1 MSDFAPLPM
10 SAADASFNSARAAD
24 YVAAYNA
31 AYVDVLRLGHRKP
44 SPRPVIVEADYS
56 ALENRVRA
64 YYGLTAIPPPPPQS
78 WWRRLWHRFKELA
91 KN

>member
-1 MSDFAPLPM
+1 VSDFAPLPM
-10 SAADASFNSARAAD
+10 SAADMTFDLDRAF
-24 YVAAYNA
+24 AYR
-31 AYVDVLRLGHRKP
+31 DVIRLGHRKP

-56 ALENRVRA
+56 ALENRLRA

-78 WWRRLWHRFKELA
+78 WWRRLWHRFEELA